1 MTSTEQN
8 TISPPAENQ
17 PADIEKNTLAQ
28 QGQIAAA
35 NTALPPVVI
44 AARNVGKRYEMHRHR
59 SMLLSDMAKMAFSK
73 YSKDY
78 FWALRHIEFDIRK
91 GESVALVGPNG
102 AGKSTL
108 LSIIAQTV
116 YPDEGNIE
124 VHGRVSALLELGAGF
139 HPHFTGRENIIINGI
154 VMGLSRQE
162 IEARM
167 DDIISFS
174 ELGKFIDE
182 PIQNYSSGMLARLG
196 FSVAASVDPEI
207 LIVDEALSVGDAAFQ
222 EKSFQRIMDFKKSGC
237 TILFVTH
244 ALGLVERFCD
254 KAILLSHGQML
265 EAGESTAICRHY
277 DERVRENRL
286 EAPLSPYETEF
297 LALWKRFAAMAV
309 IFAMCGVVM
318 AAGIHF
324 VLKYTPG
331 MEAPHSVKRL
341 AGMGK

>member
-1 MTSTEQN
+1 MNMPIGDCSFSKQNRMTSTEQN
-8 TISPPAENQ
+8 TISSPAENQ
-17 PADIEKNTLAQ
+17 SADIEKNTLAQ

-154 VMGLSRQE
+154 GEWPYTNDWYGFARAGLQWS
-162 IEARM
+162 
-167 DDIISFS
+167 
-174 ELGKFIDE
+174 
-182 PIQNYSSGMLARLG
+182 PI
-196 FSVAASVDPEI
+196 V
-207 LIVDEALSVGDAAFQ
+207 
-222 EKSFQRIMDFKKSGC
+222 
-237 TILFVTH
+237 
-244 ALGLVERFCD
+244 
-254 KAILLSHGQML
+254 
-265 EAGESTAICRHY
+265 
-277 DERVRENRL
+277 
-286 EAPLSPYETEF
+286 
-297 LALWKRFAAMAV
+297 FAAMLLVTWLIAAV
-309 IFAMCGVVM
+309 
-318 AAGIHF
+318 
-324 VLKYTPG
+324 LRWLNQR
-331 MEAPHSVKRL
+331 RL
-341 AGMGK
+341 STQTIRKQIRQ